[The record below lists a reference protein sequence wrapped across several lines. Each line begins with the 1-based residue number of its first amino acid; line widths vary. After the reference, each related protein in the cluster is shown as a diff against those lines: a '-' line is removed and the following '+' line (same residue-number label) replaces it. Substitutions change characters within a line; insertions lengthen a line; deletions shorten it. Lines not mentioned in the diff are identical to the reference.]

1 MNVYLEKQD
10 IPNKCTKCFFVNS
23 NDECILQDD
32 DANFMADTWDDLLR
46 NCPLK
51 EVEQVKHGRWV
62 KDIYVWNEVPTSYCS
77 CCGQPIADECAP
89 WFKYCPNC
97 GVKIDKE

>member
-62 KDIYVWNEVPTSYCS
+62 YDHWCEFRCSECGNWSESKPYRGKENYC
-77 CCGQPIADECAP
+77 
-89 WFKYCPNC
+89 KNC
-97 GVKIDKE
+97 GAKMDKEE

>member
-10 IPNKCTKCFFVNS
+10 IPNKCTKCFFINS

-51 EVEQVKHGRWV
+51 EVEQVKHGWWKIAEDGDGV
-62 KDIYVWNEVPTSYCS
+62 VCSHCGKDFCILVYET
-77 CCGQPIADECAP
+77 DD
-89 WFKYCPNC
+89 FKYCPNC
-97 GVKIDKE
+97 GTLMDKEE

>member
-32 DANFMADTWDDLLR
+32 DTNFMADTWDDLLR

-51 EVEQVKHGRWV
+51 EVEQVKHGRWELAEDGDGV
-62 KDIYVWNEVPTSYCS
+62 VCSHCGKDFCILIYET
-77 CCGQPIADECAP
+77 DD
-89 WFKYCPNC
+89 FKYCPNC
-97 GVKIDKE
+97 GTLMDKEE